1 MDELRKAI
9 TKGKWRKTNYV
20 CYHEYIVQEK
30 QPEIFR
36 LIAEAIENAEFFDV
50 WKEVRY
56 NNLYVDGWKYWRMGN
71 IINRKPAEP
80 PSI

>member
-1 MDELRKAI
+1 MDDIRKAI

-20 CYHEYIVQEK
+20 CYHEYVVQEK

-36 LIAEAIENAEFFDV
+36 LIAEAIENAEFSDV

-56 NNLYVDGWKYWRMGN
+56 NNLYVNGWKYWRMGN